1 MTQPIKIKTQDGY
14 EIHGFEWRLTALE
27 PLAPLAP
34 LASLAP
40 LTSPVDKKPRD
51 VVIINPATSVK
62 CRYYFRFAQYLFD
75 QGFDV
80 ITYDYRGIG
89 ESKPKSLRGFK
100 ASWVI
105 WGEKD
110 FEAVLQT
117 AAKRFPNQK
126 ILVVG
131 HSIGGVLIGL
141 APSNYLIS
149 RIFTMGSQQAYW
161 RDYLPAYKLGMVFKW
176 HALMPLIANILGYLP
191 AKRLGWMEDTPKHV
205 AMNWARMGQHLIPS
219 IVKSTHQRHIIKLRF
234 AQIKAPM
241 MAFGAEDDPFGTTS
255 ALNRLLDLYVSSDR
269 HHVRIDPKSI
279 NHPAIGHFSFFNDRL
294 KDTLWPVSL
303 NWLQNGII
311 AQQPGLTVQNIPAYE
326 TAMR

>member
-1 MTQPIKIKTQDGY
+1 MIQPIKIKTQDGC
-14 EIHGFEWRLTALE
+14 EINGFEWRL
-27 PLAPLAP
+27 AP
-34 LASLAP
+34 LASR
-40 LTSPVDKKPRD
+40 VDHKPRD
-51 VVIINPATSVK
+51 VVIINPATSVR

-105 WGEKD
+105 WGEYD
-110 FEAVLQT
+110 FEAVLQIT
-117 AAKRFPNQK
+117 AKRFTQQK

-141 APSNYLIS
+141 APSNHLIS

-161 RDYLPAYKLGMVFKW
+161 RDYLSSNKLGMVVKW
-176 HALMPLIANILGYLP
+176 HALMPLIANTVGYLP
-191 AKRLGWMEDTPKHV
+191 AKRLGWMEDTPKDV
-205 AMNWARMGQHLIPS
+205 ALNWARMGPHLIPS
-219 IVKSTHQRHIIKLRF
+219 IIKSVHQQQIIKLRF

-241 MAFGAEDDPFGTTS
+241 MAFGAEDDPFGTTI

-269 HHVRIDPKSI
+269 HHVRIDPTSF
-279 NHPAIGHFSFFNDRL
+279 NHPTVGHFSFFNDRF
-294 KDTLWPVSL
+294 KDTLWPISL
-303 NWLQNGII
+303 NWLLNGIFI
-311 AQQPGLTVQNIPAYE
+311 QLPGFTVQNIPAYE

>member
-105 WGEKD
+105 WGEK
-110 FEAVLQT
+110 
-117 AAKRFPNQK
+117 K
-126 ILVVG
+126 G
-131 HSIGGVLIGL
+131 
-141 APSNYLIS
+141 
-149 RIFTMGSQQAYW
+149 FTTFCRS
-161 RDYLPAYKLGMVFKW
+161 VFK
-176 HALMPLIANILGYLP
+176 
-191 AKRLGWMEDTPKHV
+191 
-205 AMNWARMGQHLIPS
+205 
-219 IVKSTHQRHIIKLRF
+219 
-234 AQIKAPM
+234 
-241 MAFGAEDDPFGTTS
+241 
-255 ALNRLLDLYVSSDR
+255 
-269 HHVRIDPKSI
+269 
-279 NHPAIGHFSFFNDRL
+279 
-294 KDTLWPVSL
+294 
-303 NWLQNGII
+303 
-311 AQQPGLTVQNIPAYE
+311 
-326 TAMR
+326 